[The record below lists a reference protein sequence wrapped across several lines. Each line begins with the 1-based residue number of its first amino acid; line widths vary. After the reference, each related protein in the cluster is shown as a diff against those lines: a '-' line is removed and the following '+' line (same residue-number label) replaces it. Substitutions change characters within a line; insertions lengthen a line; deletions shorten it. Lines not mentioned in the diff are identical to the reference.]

1 MNVARGFTRRNGSAT
16 RTIVSSPIPAATLV
30 LFRDGPAN
38 ASGAPEHL
46 FVERATTMV
55 FAGGAVVFPGGR
67 VDPGD
72 YHLAARFPHL
82 DPEDAA
88 ARIAAVR
95 ETIEEAGIVVGIGAG
110 IGAGISANVEVLRA
124 ALSQGTALGP
134 LLDAHGL
141 TLDLDTLVPFARW
154 CPNFKETRTFDT
166 HFYLARVDAG
176 HAEARVD
183 ATENTRLFWATAAD
197 VLARAEAG
205 EVKIIFPTRRNLE
218 RLAMLDSFDTARAH
232 AAAHPVT
239 TITPW
244 IAAHEGKQHLCI
256 PDGLGYPVTSETLT
270 SAFRG

>member
-1 MNVARGFTRRNGSAT
+1 MT
-16 RTIVSSPIPAATLV
+16 SPIPAATLV
-30 LFRDGPAN
+30 LFRDGPPDG
-38 ASGAPEHL
+38 SGAPEHL

-72 YHLAARFPHL
+72 YELAARFPHL
-82 DPEDAA
+82 DAVDAA

-95 ETIEEAGIVVGIGAG
+95 ETIEEAGIAVGLDAD
-110 IGAGISANVEVLRA
+110 VEILRT
-124 ALSQGTALGP
+124 ALSDGTALGP

-166 HFYLARVDAG
+166 HFYLARVEAG

-183 ATENTRLFWATAAD
+183 ATENTHLFWATAAE
-197 VLARAEAG
+197 VLARADAG

-218 RLAMLDSFDTARAH
+218 RLATLDSFGGAQAH
-232 AAAHPVT
+232 AAAHPVE

-244 IAAHEGKQHLCI
+244 IEEREGAQRLCI
-256 PDGLGYPVTSETLT
+256 PPGLGYPVTSEILER
-270 SAFRG
+270 AMRG

>member
-1 MNVARGFTRRNGSAT
+1 M
-16 RTIVSSPIPAATLV
+16 SSPIPAATLV

-38 ASGAPEHL
+38 GSGAPEHL

-72 YHLAARFPHL
+72 YELAARFPHL
-82 DPEDAA
+82 LAEDAA

-95 ETIEEAGIVVGIGAG
+95 ETIEEAGIAVGMDAD
-110 IGAGISANVEVLRA
+110 VEVLRTALA
-124 ALSQGTALGP
+124 AGTALGP
-134 LLDAHGL
+134 LLDKHGL
-141 TLDLDTLVPFARW
+141 TLDLDALVPFARW

-166 HFYLARVDAG
+166 HFYLARVAAD

-183 ATENTRLFWATAAD
+183 ATENTHLFWASAAD
-197 VLARAEAG
+197 VLARADAG

-218 RLAMLDSFDTARAH
+218 RLATLDSFATARIH

-244 IAAHEGKQHLCI
+244 VEEQGGTQRLCI
-256 PDGLGYPVTSETLT
+256 PDGLGYPVTSETLER
-270 SAFRG
+270 AMRG